1 MLCYSV
7 SSANLREILL
17 LVIQGETGEGEDVG
31 FSLLFSFPYVWP
43 FLQGREKLLGPDHFL
58 FLLFVASTQSPAV
71 CGLGV
76 DVSRVDVECRTL
88 AGNRVLFLAAVPFV
102 C

>member
-31 FSLLFSFPYVWP
+31 FSLLFSFLYVWP
-43 FLQGREKLLGPDHFL
+43 FSQGQEKPLGPDHFL
-58 FLLFVASTQSPAV
+58 LLSVVSTQSPAV

-88 AGNRVLFLAAVPFV
+88 AGNGILFLATVPFV

>member
-31 FSLLFSFPYVWP
+31 FSLLFSFLYVCLSHRAKMAQII
-43 FLQGREKLLGPDHFL
+43 FSSY
-58 FLLFVASTQSPAV
+58 FLLRPLKAQLSVAWEWTFP
-71 CGLGV
+71 GWMWN
-76 DVSRVDVECRTL
+76 VEL
-88 AGNRVLFLAAVPFV
+88 
-102 C
+102 